1 MLSGKKFGGQQARP
15 IYLYERRRR
24 LNNLT
29 PSKTPPTANAAGSPR
44 PIRGAGALQCTAVA
58 QVLGA
63 GTAVAVVCANA
74 GTALRDNQIVNAS
87 RFIAKLRFSVY
98 LTLTAPRNYNSVFQI
113 NRLSQ
118 GSFIVNFY
126 FSRSS
131 CALSLP
137 GEAKHEV
144 RGTFGGWK

>member
-1 MLSGKKFGGQQARP
+1 MRLEARGLSGEPERYSAPPSRRCSAPVRP
-15 IYLYERRRR
+15 WL
-24 LNNLT
+24 
-29 PSKTPPTANAAGSPR
+29 
-44 PIRGAGALQCTAVA
+44 
-58 QVLGA
+58 
-63 GTAVAVVCANA
+63 VCANA

-126 FSRSS
+126 FSKSS

>member
-87 RFIAKLRFSVY
+87 RFITKLRLSVY
-98 LTLTAPRNYNSVFQI
+98 LTLSAPRNYNSVFFQI

-118 GSFIVNFY
+118 GSFIVNLCF
-126 FSRSS
+126 FEKFLRPCASR
-131 CALSLP
+131 
-137 GEAKHEV
+137 
-144 RGTFGGWK
+144 RG